1 MNVDLTI
8 EYLQTKQRLSALS
21 DWRRIEQIRL
31 EKYYQ
36 KTKDVALLAQI
47 AAIEEERRERIERV
61 SKDLD
66 KVIDRLTDPKN
77 MKQLNT
83 PLKRAMFAHD
93 LK

>member
-1 MNVDLTI
+1 MDPELVA
-8 EYLQTKQRLSALS
+8 EYLTTRQRLSALS

-36 KTKDVALLAQI
+36 KTKDVALLGQI
-47 AAIEEERRERIERV
+47 DAIEEERRGRIERV

-66 KVIDRLTDPKN
+66 SVVIELSKNYKRLD
-77 MKQLNT
+77 T
-83 PLKRAMFAHD
+83 PLKRALFAHD